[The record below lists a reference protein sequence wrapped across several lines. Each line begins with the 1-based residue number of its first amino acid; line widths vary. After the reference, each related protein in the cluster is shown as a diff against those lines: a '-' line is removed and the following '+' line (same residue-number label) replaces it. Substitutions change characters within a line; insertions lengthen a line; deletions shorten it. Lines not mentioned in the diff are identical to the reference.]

1 MVGALLDELG
11 ARVLRGGAWS
21 DAEVLD
27 WANRWRATEGH
38 APVEAL
44 ASLAALPPVTTD
56 VFRYG
61 APRALGAAPR
71 VTFRTSGTTAH
82 LRGEHHL
89 TRTDVYRAVALRAF
103 RDLVATRWPVR
114 RLIALVPPPSLVPD
128 SSLSHMLGD
137 FAEALFPGD
146 ATRWVVGPSGLD
158 VAALREALDEAGR
171 SGEPTLLFATTLAA
185 FALLGS
191 GEAGGALPEGSVVLT
206 TGGAKSHRRAVD
218 PAAVERELGARFP
231 GAAVGAEY
239 GMTEL
244 LSQAYRVGP
253 APFVFPPWCRV
264 LAMDPARDEPVGVG
278 EVGLLRV
285 IDLANME
292 SAIAVQTADW
302 VECAGP
308 RAFHFRGRASGAVLR
323 GCSVTYEEL
332 AGGAV
337 DGGAAP

>member
-1 MVGALLDELG
+1 VVGALLDELG
-11 ARVLRGGAWS
+11 ARVLRDDAWS
-21 DAEVLD
+21 DGEVLE
-27 WANRWRATEGH
+27 WANRWRRAEGRG
-38 APVEAL
+38 AV

-61 APRALGAAPR
+61 APRALRAAPR

-89 TRTDVYRAVALRAF
+89 TRTDVYRTVALRAF
-103 RDLVATRWPVR
+103 RELIGARWPLR
-114 RLIALVPPPSLVPD
+114 RLVALVPPPSLVPD

-146 ATRWVVGPSGLD
+146 ATRWVVGPRGLELG
-158 VAALREALDEAGR
+158 ALREALAEAGR

-185 FALLGS
+185 FALLES
-191 GEAGGALPEGSVVLT
+191 GGDVGGALPDGSVVLT

-332 AGGAV
+332 AGEG
-337 DGGAAP
+337 GGAAP